1 MRRGSPV
8 ILLVSLLVSAA
19 LASVACASLPRG
31 VLTAVEYRALA
42 GELAALKRALGSSQP
57 NWQAA
62 NAACR
67 AAETTPLLRAE
78 TADCEATV
86 SEVHAI
92 VATLSAVAGEPRCA
106 AQPGHS
112 SISCLLPAYR
122 HLATTTNHTLAVDNA
137 MYRVAAGRGFTGT
150 CLYTLASTTSQRRDE
165 AHFAQVMNETV
176 AAMRADNR
184 SELATLGPQ
193 LTRTMDAY
201 LHANSPS
208 NIAVC
213 KHQ

>member
-1 MRRGSPV
+1 M
-8 ILLVSLLVSAA
+8 
-19 LASVACASLPRG
+19 
-31 VLTAVEYRALA
+31 
-42 GELAALKRALGSSQP
+42 
-57 NWQAA
+57 
-62 NAACR
+62 
-67 AAETTPLLRAE
+67 LRAE
-78 TADCEATV
+78 TSDCEATV

-106 AQPGHS
+106 AQPGHNTV
-112 SISCLLPAYR
+112 SCLLPAYQ
-122 HLATTTNHTLAVDNA
+122 HLDTATNQTVAADNA

-150 CLYTLASTTSQRRDE
+150 CLYTLASTPELRQDE
-165 AHFAQVMNETV
+165 THFAHVMNETV
-176 AAMRADNR
+176 AALRADNR

-208 NIAVC
+208 NLAVC